1 MTAKMSAELT
11 NNRSLASEN
20 EDLRERLREAEET
33 LDAIRSGE
41 VEALVMGDQIFMLQS
56 AEAESNRFRGEVLEQ
71 ISDIAV
77 AVDLDDR
84 LIYLNQAAESKYGVS
99 ASDVLGRKQ
108 DDLFRIRWLTDDG
121 KAAKDKALLSE
132 GVWRGENAHLLADG
146 SGFYAECTIG
156 TLTDADGNATGYL
169 SVIRDITDRKR
180 SEQELREAHD
190 ELERRVED
198 RTKELAASNI
208 ALKEEVAIR
217 SRVEKQRG
225 DLLQRLVNSQEDERR
240 RIARDIHDKLGQ
252 RITALRLQITSL
264 ADANAGEQSLDGIL
278 EQLQRTALRLDSEVS
293 FFSWEL
299 RPALLDD
306 IGLPEAAK
314 AYVDDWSHNYSV
326 SSEFSVRGFGEKRLE
341 SDTETHLYRIMQE
354 ALNNVVKH
362 ADATRAGVLLEW
374 NPKEVVL
381 IVEDNGRGFD
391 VAKLGEQDDGDKKL
405 GLVGIKERA
414 ALVGG
419 EVHIESSD
427 HSGTALFVRIPAS
440 LVKAAVA

>member
-1 MTAKMSAELT
+1 MSAELT

-180 SEQELREAHD
+180 SEQELRKAHD

-208 ALKEEVAIR
+208 AFKEEVAIR

-264 ADANAGEQSLDGIL
+264 VDANAGEQSLEGIL
-278 EQLQRTALRLDSEVS
+278 ANGIKTRFGGQL
-293 FFSWEL
+293 FFL
-299 RPALLDD
+299 
-306 IGLPEAAK
+306 GAK
-314 AYVDDWSHNYSV
+314 AGVARRHWAA
-326 SSEFSVRGFGEKRLE
+326 RGRKSICRRL
-341 SDTETHLYRIMQE
+341 
-354 ALNNVVKH
+354 
-362 ADATRAGVLLEW
+362 
-374 NPKEVVL
+374 
-381 IVEDNGRGFD
+381 
-391 VAKLGEQDDGDKKL
+391 VAQL
-405 GLVGIKERA
+405 
-414 ALVGG
+414 
-419 EVHIESSD
+419 
-427 HSGTALFVRIPAS
+427 
-440 LVKAAVA
+440 